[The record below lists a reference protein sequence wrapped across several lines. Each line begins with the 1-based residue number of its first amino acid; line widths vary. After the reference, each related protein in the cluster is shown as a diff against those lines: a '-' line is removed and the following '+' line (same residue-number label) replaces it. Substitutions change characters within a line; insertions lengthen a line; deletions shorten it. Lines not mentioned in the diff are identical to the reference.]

1 MKCLY
6 GTKRG
11 VSVEKIYIIMRPSC
25 KIVRNSKHP
34 AISSN
39 NYYFELLIYWW
50 LNSINLLYLERSR
63 FSLNYRFAVLK
74 IFAPNCNVTEFCN
87 KYFYIPQI
95 NLFFFNNNCIIKC
108 KFLMTQFVHLRV
120 SLLVDRWLFG

>member
-1 MKCLY
+1 MIMKCLY

-74 IFAPNCNVTEFCN
+74 IFAPNCNVTT
-87 KYFYIPQI
+87 
-95 NLFFFNNNCIIKC
+95 
-108 KFLMTQFVHLRV
+108 KFLRKRNSIMKKLKENRINNIYF
-120 SLLVDRWLFG
+120 LLNIES